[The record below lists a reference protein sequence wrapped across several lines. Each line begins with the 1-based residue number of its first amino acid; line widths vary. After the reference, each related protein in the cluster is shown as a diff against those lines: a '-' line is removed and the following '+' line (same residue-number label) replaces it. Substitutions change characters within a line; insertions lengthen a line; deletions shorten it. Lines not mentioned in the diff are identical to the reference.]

1 MKSAT
6 PDPNGGSPLV
16 GRDRELGVLLESWS
30 TTLDGQGRLALIS
43 GGAGVG
49 KTSLAEAV
57 CNMVAHQGARV
68 LTGRCYDQSETPP
81 YGPWT
86 EIRAEFLGE
95 RDIPPLPNALYTNA
109 QSSHQFFIEVRDFFA
124 AAAEKQPL
132 VLLLEDFQWADAAS
146 LDLLRFLA
154 RSPISLRMLLIV
166 TYRPDELDRHH
177 PLNQIL
183 PMLVRESRPI
193 RLDLGPLSFDALRD
207 LVNIRYLL
215 ADPDERRLV
224 AYLARRTEGNAL
236 FTSEVLRTL
245 EEMGMVSV
253 GNLTSSDLD
262 AAPVPVLLRQVVQ
275 GRAAY
280 LGVEAER
287 LLDLAAVI
295 GEEVS
300 LDVLAKIGD
309 TDLTTVESVVEQA
322 LSAGLFVER
331 HEVGKVAFAH
341 TLIREALYEDL
352 PPFRRRRL
360 HQRVGELMASSRG
373 SAADAVAYHF
383 HQAGDPRASE
393 WLVRAG
399 WRAYRS
405 FAYHTAR
412 ARFSAALPSL
422 VGAERARTLLALAT
436 LDRYRERGVTYAEE
450 AVFAASSVNDSS
462 LSALAR
468 FRLGV
473 NLGYQNRVRDALRAL
488 DEAELILD
496 VLPDDE
502 LPDVY
507 SPPGLRLARADRRA
521 HRAWLLAYSGR
532 WREALELLG
541 GDLDAV
547 LERLDVQDHTTRVAL
562 WFICGWLGRPSDL
575 RRIIDSSIAA
585 YTALEDDLAVLAVR
599 IGESYSLQLPFFA
612 DSPEER
618 QRYQHA
624 LAGATQRVERSLGNV
639 RALLNRCPLL
649 VLSGRWAEADELWAR
664 RQQVL
669 ASGGDAVG
677 NVPYIGMVA
686 RARGDRDA
694 AWALIRQVLPEGPSS
709 SPGSGYFDAT
719 VKLQCLA
726 ARLAMDDGRLELAR
740 QWLESHQDWLT
751 WAGSEVRWSR
761 PDGQLAWAEYFRC
774 LGQKEESLR
783 RAEEAIASASSP
795 RQPLALLAGHLHL
808 GTLHTE
814 ERHYVEARRH
824 LELACNIADAA
835 ATPFERALTLLA
847 LARLS
852 TAEKDIAKARS
863 LLADG
868 RAILESLGARP
879 ALADADAIAIQ
890 LDAAATPTEVHPA
903 GLSTRELDVLRLVV
917 QGWTDR
923 QIAEHLFLSPRTVNH
938 HLRSIYSK
946 LGVST
951 RAAAT
956 GFAIKNDFV

>member
-6 PDPNGGSPLV
+6 PDPNRGSPLV
-16 GRDRELGVLLESWS
+16 GRERELGVLLESWS
-30 TTLDGQGRLALIS
+30 ATLDGQGRLALIS

-49 KTSLAEAV
+49 KTSLAEAL
-57 CNMVAHQGARV
+57 CKTVAHQGPRV

-86 EIRAEFLGE
+86 EIRAGFLNE
-95 RDIPPLPNALYTNA
+95 KDIPPLPNALYTNA
-109 QSSHQFFIEVRDFFA
+109 QSSHQFFIEVRDFFTA
-124 AAAEKQPL
+124 ATEKQPL
-132 VLLLEDFQWADAAS
+132 IVLLEDVQWADAAS

-154 RSPISLRMLLIV
+154 RSPISLRTLLIV

-177 PLNQIL
+177 PLNQVL
-183 PMLVRESRPI
+183 PLLVRESRPI
-193 RLDLGPLSFDALRD
+193 RLDLGPLSVDALRD
-207 LVNIRYLL
+207 LVNIRYNLT
-215 ADPDERRLV
+215 DPDERRLV
-224 AYLARRTEGNAL
+224 AYLARRTDGNAL
-236 FTSEVLRTL
+236 FASEVLRTL
-245 EEMGMVSV
+245 EELGMVSD
-253 GNLTSSDLD
+253 GNLTPSDLD

-295 GEEVS
+295 GEEVP
-300 LDVLAKIGD
+300 LDVLAEIAE
-309 TDLTTVESVVEQA
+309 TDLATVESVVEQA

-331 HEVGKVAFAH
+331 HEAGKVVFAH

-352 PPFRRRRL
+352 RPFRRRRL
-360 HQRVGELMASSRG
+360 HQRVGELLASTRG

-436 LDRYRERGVTYAEE
+436 LDRYRERGVAYAEN
-450 AVFAASSVNDSS
+450 AVLAASSVNDAS
-462 LSALAR
+462 LSALAQ

-473 NLGYQNRVRDALRAL
+473 NLGYQNRVREALGELDA
-488 DEAELILD
+488 AELILD
-496 VLPDDE
+496 ALADDE
-502 LPDVY
+502 LPDLY
-507 SPPGLRLARADRRA
+507 SPPGLRLSRADRRA

-532 WREALELLG
+532 WRDALELLG

-547 LERLDVQDHTTRVAL
+547 LERLDDQDHTTRVAL
-562 WFICGWLGRPSDL
+562 WFICGWLGRPGDL

-585 YTALEDDLAVLAVR
+585 YTALDDDLAVLAVR

-618 QRYQHA
+618 QRYQDS
-624 LAGATQRVERSLGNV
+624 LEDATQRVERSLGNV
-639 RALLNRCPLL
+639 PALLNRCPLL
-649 VLSGRWAEADELWAR
+649 VLSGRWTEASELWAR
-664 RQQVL
+664 RQQAL

-686 RARGDRDA
+686 RAQGDRDA
-694 AWALIRQVLPEGPSS
+694 AWALIRQVLPDGPSS

-740 QWLESHQDWLT
+740 QWLKSHQIWMT

-761 PDGQLAWAEYFRC
+761 PDGQLAWAEYFHC
-774 LGQKEESLR
+774 LGQRDESLR
-783 RAEEAIASASSP
+783 RAEQAITESTEP

-814 ERHYVEARRH
+814 ERLFLEARRH
-824 LELACNIADAA
+824 LELARHIADAA
-835 ATPFERALTLLA
+835 ATQYEGALTRLA
-847 LARLS
+847 LAKLS
-852 TAEKDIAKARS
+852 SAQQDIVQARS
-863 LLADG
+863 LLAEL
-868 RAILESLGARP
+868 RPILESLGAWP
-879 ALADADAIAIQ
+879 ALADADAIAVQ
-890 LDAAATPTEVHPA
+890 LDATPRSPEPHPA
-903 GLSTRELDVLRLVV
+903 GLSARELDVLRLVV

-923 QIAEHLFLSPRTVNH
+923 QIAERLFLSPRTVNH

-951 RAAAT
+951 RTAAT
-956 GFAIKNDFV
+956 GFAIKNDLV